1 MKKSDPLEQGLAAG
15 EAAASA
21 AGSASQTS
29 ENGGRMYVLTN
40 QYFGS
45 TDAELRFLQRCGVRH
60 KASTFPF
67 HTDCGWKLDELIRVR
82 ERHEAF
88 GLTLDMSLLPIY
100 QELHNII
107 YFGKSPERDRE
118 IDMVCEMIRTAARA
132 GIHSLRYNTCILPTE
147 RTEREEGRGGYSYAA
162 FRLDKIPAE
171 EQARL
176 TEAGRV
182 TADMH
187 WERIEY
193 LLERM
198 IPVAE
203 EFKVRMGNSQE
214 DPPTP
219 PGYKGVDKVLNDF
232 EGMKRFIDI
241 QRSPYHGWNFCIG
254 SIAEMLED
262 SASEIYPFIE
272 YFGGRNTIFL
282 VHYRNLLGGRYSFR
296 EALPDEGDMDFYRVL
311 KALKDT
317 GYCYGIDPDH
327 VPRTDDDPKGKYQST
342 AYCFGY
348 VKAMIQA
355 VYGGA

>member
-1 MKKSDPLEQGLAAG
+1 MKETDPFEKGLAAG

-21 AGSASQTS
+21 AGGAPKTPAKG
-29 ENGGRMYVLTN
+29 ERMYVRT
-40 QYFGS
+40 QGFGS
-45 TDAELRFLQRCGVRH
+45 TDEELRFLQRCGVRH
-60 KASTFPF
+60 KAATFPF
-67 HTDCGWKLDELIRVR
+67 HADCGWKLDELVQER
-82 ERHEAF
+82 ERHESF
-88 GLTLDMSLLPIY
+88 GLTLDMSSLPIY
-100 QELHNII
+100 ERLPNII

-118 IDMVCEMIRTAARA
+118 IDLVCEMIRTASRA
-132 GIHSLRYNTCILPTE
+132 GIDSLRYNTCILPID
-147 RTEREEGRGGYSYAA
+147 RTEPEEGRGGYFHTA

-176 TEAGRV
+176 TDAGRV
-182 TADMH
+182 TAEMH

-203 EFKVRMGNSQE
+203 EFNVRMGSSQE
-214 DPPTP
+214 DPPAP

-232 EGMKRFIDI
+232 EGMKRFIEI
-241 QRSPYHGWNFCIG
+241 QRSPFHGWNFCVG

-262 SASEIYPFIE
+262 SANEIYPFIE
-272 YFGGRNTIFL
+272 YFGSRETIFL
-282 VHYRNLLGGRYSFR
+282 VHYRNLLGKRYSFR
-296 EALPDEGDMDFYRVL
+296 EALPDEGDMDFFRVL
-311 KALKDT
+311 KALKDV

-327 VPRTDDDPKGKYQST
+327 VPHTEDDPKKSYQSY

-348 VKAMIQA
+348 INAMIQA

>member
-1 MKKSDPLEQGLAAG
+1 MSEPHPYEAGLAAG
-15 EAAASA
+15 EATASA
-21 AGSASQTS
+21 AGEAASETS
-29 ENGGRMYVLTN
+29 TTGGRMYVRT
-40 QYFGS
+40 QSFGS
-45 TDAELRFLQRCGVRH
+45 TDADLRFLQRCGVRH
-60 KASTFPF
+60 KAAIFPF
-67 HTDCGWKLDELIRVR
+67 HPDRGWDLDELIQVR
-82 ERHEAF
+82 EHHESF
-88 GLTLDMSLLPIY
+88 GVTLDMSLLPIY
-100 QELHNII
+100 VRFPNII

-118 IDMVCEMIRTAARA
+118 IDLVCEMIRTASRA
-132 GIHSLRYNTCILPTE
+132 GINSLRYNTCILPID
-147 RTEREEGRGGYSYAA
+147 RTDKEEGRGGYYHTA

-193 LLERM
+193 LLERI

-203 EFKVRMGNSQE
+203 ECKVRLGNSQE

-232 EGMKRFIDI
+232 EGMKRFIEI
-241 QRSPYHGWNFCIG
+241 QRSPYHGWNFCVG

-262 SASEIYPFIE
+262 SANEIYPFIE
-272 YFGGRNTIFL
+272 YFGSRNTIFL
-282 VHYRNLLGGRYSFR
+282 VHYRNLIGGRYSFR

-311 KALKDT
+311 KALKDV

-327 VPRTDDDPKGKYQST
+327 VPHTGDDPKGSYQSY

-348 VKAMIQA
+348 INAMIQA
-355 VYGGA
+355 VYGEA

>member
-1 MKKSDPLEQGLAAG
+1 MKADPLERGIAAG

-21 AGSASQTS
+21 AGGTS
-29 ENGGRMYVLTN
+29 KPVPKSERMYVRTQN
-40 QYFGS
+40 FGPS
-45 TDAELRFLQRCGVRH
+45 DADLRFLQRCGVRH
-60 KASTFPF
+60 KAAIFPF
-67 HTDCGWKLDELIRVR
+67 HPDRGWDLDELIQVR
-82 ERHEAF
+82 EHHESF
-88 GLTLDMSLLPIY
+88 GITLDMSALPIY
-100 QELHNII
+100 EQFPNII

-118 IDMVCEMIRTAARA
+118 IDLVCEMIRTASRA
-132 GIHSLRYNTCILPTE
+132 GIDSLRYNTCILPID
-147 RTEREEGRGGYSYAA
+147 RTEEEEGRGGYYYTA
-162 FRLDKIPAE
+162 FRLDKIPAA
-171 EQARL
+171 EQAQL
-176 TEAGRV
+176 SEAGRV
-182 TADMH
+182 TAEMH

-203 EFKVRMGNSQE
+203 EFNVRMGNSQE

-241 QRSPYHGWNFCIG
+241 QRSPYHGWNFCVG

-262 SASEIYPFIE
+262 SANEVYPFIE
-272 YFGGRNTIFL
+272 YFGSRKTIFL
-282 VHYRNLLGGRYSFR
+282 VHYRNLMGGRYSFR

-311 KALKDT
+311 KALKDV

-327 VPRTDDDPKGKYQST
+327 VPRTDDDPKGTYQAY

-348 VKAMIQA
+348 INAMIQA
-355 VYGGA
+355 VYGGN

>member
-1 MKKSDPLEQGLAAG
+1 
-15 EAAASA
+15 
-21 AGSASQTS
+21 
-29 ENGGRMYVLTN
+29 
-40 QYFGS
+40 
-45 TDAELRFLQRCGVRH
+45 
-60 KASTFPF
+60 
-67 HTDCGWKLDELIRVR
+67 
-82 ERHEAF
+82 
-88 GLTLDMSLLPIY
+88 
-100 QELHNII
+100 
-107 YFGKSPERDRE
+107 
-118 IDMVCEMIRTAARA
+118 
-132 GIHSLRYNTCILPTE
+132 IHSLRYNTCILPID
-147 RTEREEGRGGYSYAA
+147 RTEPEEGRGGYYHTAL
-162 FRLDKIPAE
+162 RLDKIPAA

-182 TADMH
+182 TADLH

-232 EGMKRFIDI
+232 EGMKRFIEI
-241 QRSPYHGWNFCIG
+241 QRSPYHGWNFCVG

-262 SASEIYPFIE
+262 PASEIYPFIE
-272 YFGGRNTIFL
+272 YFGSRNTVFL
-282 VHYRNLLGGRYSFR
+282 VHYRNLLGQRYSFR
-296 EALPDEGDMDFYRVL
+296 EALPDEGEMDFYRVL

-327 VPRTDDDPKGKYQST
+327 VPRTDDDPKGYYQSY

-348 VKAMIQA
+348 INAMIQA
-355 VYGGA
+355 VYGDA